1 MATAK
6 ITKLEAVNRL
16 LDAIGEDAVNSLAS
30 GLADAEKAE
39 RKIEEVSKE
48 IQAKGWDCNTSFGL
62 VLSTDSNG
70 KIVLPDNT
78 LKVDTAGTDERL
90 HVGTRGQYLFDL
102 DNNTLVFDGS
112 VEVDLVQFLDFED
125 LPYELQNFIVCRA
138 GRIFQEG
145 AMGSTS
151 LDGFTSRR
159 EKEAEAD
166 WNAAASDTEDAN
178 VIDQSS
184 SVRVI
189 AYRRSRIFG
198 A

>member
-1 MATAK
+1 MTTAK

-16 LDAIGEDAVNSLAS
+16 LDAIGEDSVNSLES

-39 RKIEEVSKE
+39 RKIDEVSKE
-48 IQAKGWDCNTSFGL
+48 LQAKGWDCNTSYGL
-62 VLSTDSNG
+62 VLSLNSEG
-70 KIVLPDNT
+70 KIALPDNT
-78 LKVDTAGTDERL
+78 LKVDTAGYDERL
-90 HVGTRGQYLFDL
+90 HVGTRGGFLFDL
-102 DNNTLVFDGS
+102 DNNTLVFTKAI
-112 VEVDLVQFLDFED
+112 EVDLVQFLEFED
-125 LPYELQNFIVCRA
+125 LPYELQNYIVCRA

-159 EKEAEAD
+159 EKEAEAN
-166 WNAAASDTEDAN
+166 WTAAASDTEDAN
-178 VIDQSS
+178 VIDQSP

-189 AYRRSRIFG
+189 AFRRNRIFG